1 MKSCRSLVKIL
12 LACWLVCSSSAS
24 GKKRSVEQYEGTYSE
39 NIRDIKSY
47 FQNLKVVNSEDIE
60 NVLGQVPPGK
70 RAKITKNIPENAN
83 STGSPARIIYVR
95 ANTREMAQRWV
106 NSVIPTIAANKNR
119 VDLCIPGLKWKD
131 DSFDGQMCKTT
142 DIDIS
147 KKKRKDKAQKCPALT
162 KNAFRNM
169 VSDKSKHLY
178 NFAQFTPIVG
188 DTYLADRELAFPCTY
203 GADTTMLKCST
214 GGELSWKIVRPCT
227 GTKPGQ
233 PTDIIVTPGDQ
244 KLTIH
249 FTRLATDGGHPIDRY
264 TVETTD
270 GEHVSTPTGSSFE
283 MASCIN
289 ITGLTNGHL
298 YEYHLKAHNAM
309 GDSTVAVISGTPATS
324 SSLPETRS
332 SPFISLVSR
341 PMEATL
347 SIATPSKPPTANMC
361 LLRLDRPS
369 KSRG

>member
-47 FQNLKVVNSEDIE
+47 LQNLKVVNSEDIE

-142 DIDIS
+142 DIDVS
-147 KKKRKDKAQKCPALT
+147 KKKRKDK
-162 KNAFRNM
+162 
-169 VSDKSKHLY
+169 
-178 NFAQFTPIVG
+178 
-188 DTYLADRELAFPCTY
+188 
-203 GADTTMLKCST
+203 
-214 GGELSWKIVRPCT
+214 

-233 PTDIIVTPGDQ
+233 PTHIIVTPGDQ

-249 FTRLATDGGHPIDRY
+249 FTRLATYGGHRIDRY

-283 MASCIN
+283 
-289 ITGLTNGHL
+289 ITGLTNGQL
-298 YEYHLKAHNAM
+298 LECHLKAHNAM
-309 GDSTVAVISGTPATS
+309 GESTAAVISGTP
-324 SSLPETRS
+324 
-332 SPFISLVSR
+332 
-341 PMEATL
+341 
-347 SIATPSKPPTANMC
+347 
-361 LLRLDRPS
+361 
-369 KSRG
+369 